1 MSRRKAQD
9 QSGLDS
15 KAVQAAAREK
25 RLAQVL
31 RDNLS
36 KRKAQLRGREA
47 GKPADEKK

>member
-31 RDNLS
+31 RENIA
-36 KRKAQLRGREA
+36 KRKAQVKAREA
-47 GKPADEKK
+47 EKPDNEQK